1 MFEDIAERVRVPDAG
16 RAYDT
21 LDFTGED
28 NGDPARIQ
36 EVERLYDRLDY
47 NVSFF
52 STLQEAV
59 AILHDM
65 RDPSRSKLFEKID
78 RISREDN
85 LKWKRSACN
94 QALISIDKNSRK
106 NQT

>member
-1 MFEDIAERVRVPDAG
+1 MFEAVAERVRVPDAG

-21 LDFTGED
+21 LDLKGED
-28 NGDPARIQ
+28 TGDRARLQ
-36 EVERLYDRLDY
+36 EVDRIYDSLDD

-52 STLQEAV
+52 STLQQAV
-59 AILHDM
+59 AILKDM
-65 RDPSRSKLFEKID
+65 RDPFSSKLFEKID

>member
-21 LDFTGED
+21 LDLTGED

-59 AILHDM
+59 AMLKDM

-78 RISREDN
+78 RISREDVH
-85 LKWKRSACN
+85 KWKRSACS

-106 NQT
+106 NPL